1 MDEKPTSHGIE
12 ALIARLHGEGV
23 ESGRREA
30 ERLVAQA
37 RAAAAEILARA
48 HAEADALRAQARAAA
63 EAEREAVVHAFDLA
77 KRDALLALKDE
88 LCVQLAGRLR
98 RLVAREIADPDLLRQ
113 TVLAAVG
120 SDALPGDAER
130 LLGEA
135 TRSLFEE
142 GAGPDAARG
151 GVRFRLADGDVVVEV
166 TDATLAQ
173 LLAEHLMPRFR
184 ARLDGS
190 HAD

>member
-1 MDEKPTSHGIE
+1 MDTKPTSHGIDT
-12 ALIARLHGEGV
+12 LIARLHGDGV

-30 ERLVAQA
+30 ERLVAEG
-37 RAAAAEILARA
+37 RAAAAEILTRA
-48 HAEADALRAQARAAA
+48 HAEADALRAEARTAA
-63 EAEREAVVHAFDLA
+63 EAERQAVVHAFELA

-98 RLVAREIADPDLLRQ
+98 RMVAGEIADPDLLRQ

-120 SDALPGDAER
+120 DGALPGDADR

-135 TRSLFEE
+135 ARSLFGD
-142 GAGPDAARG
+142 GAGSDAGG
-151 GVRFRLADGDVVVEV
+151 GVRFRLAEGDVVVEV
-166 TDATLAQ
+166 TDETLGQ
-173 LLAEHLMPRFR
+173 LLAEHLMPRVR
-184 ARLDGS
+184 ARLDGT